1 MTKQT
6 KTTSLAKTNG
16 LGSLSNGLGWKGAVA
31 MAALIIGVASLIGYG
46 ATSSANHHESAEGHD
61 MSIYA
66 HAVASEHRTYQEEER
81 DGGRKPAEILA
92 FYGVEPGMAVLDL
105 ASGSGYYT
113 VMLSDIVGADGKVYA
128 QQSPRATNERIAGLN
143 ERYEPLGNVELVQV
157 EMDATGLPDNS
168 VDRVFLFLLHHHM
181 HYTPDSGEAT
191 PDDSKAVYAEIR
203 RILKPGGIFGLIEH
217 EAAMGM
223 SREDANTYHRS
234 AASHAIEDLTA
245 AGFELAGTSDA
256 LANADDPMN
265 CMWRKCLEGRDVSQ
279 RYVHAYR
286 SPD

>member
-1 MTKQT
+1 MTKRGG
-6 KTTSLAKTNG
+6 TTRLQRLSSALA
-16 LGSLSNGLGWKGAVA
+16 WRGAAIVG
-31 MAALIIGVASLIGYG
+31 AAVLAIGYA
-46 ATSSANHHESAEGHD
+46 ATSSANHHKGAEGQD

-66 HAVASEHRTYQEEER
+66 HAVASEHRSYQEEER
-81 DGGRKPAEILA
+81 DHGRKPAEILA
-92 FYGVEPGMAVLDL
+92 FYGVKPGMTVLDL

-113 VMLSDIVGADGKVYA
+113 VMLADIVGADGKVYA

-143 ERYEPLGNVELVQV
+143 ERYGPLGNVELLQV

-181 HYTPDSGEAT
+181 HYTAESGEVT
-191 PDDSKAVYAEIR
+191 PEESKATYAEIR

-223 SREDANTYHRS
+223 SRHDSNSYHRS
-234 AASHAIEDLTA
+234 TAVHAIEDLTA
-245 AGFELAGTSDA
+245 AGFELVGTSDV